1 MFGTRLHTLRK
12 ERKLRQE
19 DMAKQLGIARTTY
32 AMYEQGKREPDYNTL
47 IKLATFFEVSIDYL
61 LGTTPEIKQV
71 TDIQDPELY
80 QWFKDIKNATPQKR
94 EELKKKFWEFIIQK
108 RRLNYLKDLHLDR
121 VEVLSSMPVGFIIV
135 ETVSN

>member
-32 AMYEQGKREPDYNTL
+32 AMYEQGNREPDYNTL

-61 LGTTPEIKQV
+61 LGTTEIRQV

-94 EELKKKFWEFIIQK
+94 EELKKFWEFIIQ
-108 RRLNYLKDLHLDR
+108 RQD
-121 VEVLSSMPVGFIIV
+121 
-135 ETVSN
+135 

>member
-1 MFGTRLHTLRK
+1 MFGTRLHTLQK

-61 LGTTPEIKQV
+61 LGTTEIKQV

-94 EELKKKFWEFIIQK
+94 EELKKFWEFIIQ
-108 RRLNYLKDLHLDR
+108 RED
-121 VEVLSSMPVGFIIV
+121 
-135 ETVSN
+135 

>member
-32 AMYEQGKREPDYNTL
+32 AMYEQGNREPDYNTL

-61 LGTTPEIKQV
+61 LGTTEMRQV
-71 TDIQDPELY
+71 KNIQDPELN
-80 QWFKDIKNATPQKR
+80 QWFEDIKNATPQKR
-94 EELKKKFWEFIIQK
+94 EELKKFWEFIIQ
-108 RRLNYLKDLHLDR
+108 RED
-121 VEVLSSMPVGFIIV
+121 
-135 ETVSN
+135 

>member
-61 LGTTPEIKQV
+61 LGTTEIKQV

-94 EELKKKFWEFIIQK
+94 EELKSFGS
-108 RRLNYLKDLHLDR
+108 L
-121 VEVLSSMPVGFIIV
+121 
-135 ETVSN
+135 

>member
-32 AMYEQGKREPDYNTL
+32 AMYEQGNREPDYNTL

-61 LGTTPEIKQV
+61 LGTTEIRRV

-94 EELKKKFWEFIIQK
+94 EELKKFWEFIIQ
-108 RRLNYLKDLHLDR
+108 RED
-121 VEVLSSMPVGFIIV
+121 
-135 ETVSN
+135 

>member
-1 MFGTRLHTLRK
+1 MFGTRLHARK

-61 LGTTPEIKQV
+61 LGTTEIKQV

-80 QWFKDIKNATPQKR
+80 QWFKDIKMR
-94 EELKKKFWEFIIQK
+94 LLKNV
-108 RRLNYLKDLHLDR
+108 RN
-121 VEVLSSMPVGFIIV
+121 
-135 ETVSN
+135 

>member
-32 AMYEQGKREPDYNTL
+32 AMYEQGNREPDYNTL

-61 LGTTPEIKQV
+61 LGTNEIRQV
-71 TDIQDPELY
+71 TDLQDPELY

-94 EELKKKFWEFIIQK
+94 EELKKFWEFIIQ
-108 RRLNYLKDLHLDR
+108 REN
-121 VEVLSSMPVGFIIV
+121 
-135 ETVSN
+135 

>member
-32 AMYEQGKREPDYNTL
+32 AMYEQGNREPDYSTL

-61 LGTTPEIKQV
+61 LGTTETRQV
-71 TDIQDPELY
+71 KDIQDPELY
-80 QWFKDIKNATPQKR
+80 QWFEDIKNTTPQKR
-94 EELKKKFWEFIIQK
+94 EELKKFWEFIIQ
-108 RRLNYLKDLHLDR
+108 RED
-121 VEVLSSMPVGFIIV
+121 
-135 ETVSN
+135 

>member
-32 AMYEQGKREPDYNTL
+32 AMYEQGNREPDYNTL

-61 LGTTPEIKQV
+61 LGTTKIRQV
-71 TDIQDPELY
+71 TDLQDPELY

-94 EELKKKFWEFIIQK
+94 EELKKFWEFIIQ
-108 RRLNYLKDLHLDR
+108 RED
-121 VEVLSSMPVGFIIV
+121 
-135 ETVSN
+135 

>member
-32 AMYEQGKREPDYNTL
+32 AMYEQGNREPDYNTL

-61 LGTTPEIKQV
+61 LGTAEMRQV
-71 TDIQDPELY
+71 TDIQDPELS
-80 QWFKDIKNATPQKR
+80 QWFEDIKNATPQKR
-94 EELKKKFWEFIIQK
+94 EELKKFWEFIIQ
-108 RRLNYLKDLHLDR
+108 RED
-121 VEVLSSMPVGFIIV
+121 
-135 ETVSN
+135 

>member
-1 MFGTRLHTLRK
+1 
-12 ERKLRQE
+12 
-19 DMAKQLGIARTTY
+19 MAKQLGIARTTY

-61 LGTTPEIKQV
+61 LGTTEIKQV

-94 EELKKKFWEFIIQK
+94 EELKKFWEFIIQ
-108 RRLNYLKDLHLDR
+108 RED
-121 VEVLSSMPVGFIIV
+121 
-135 ETVSN
+135 

>member
-32 AMYEQGKREPDYNTL
+32 AMYEQGNREPDYNTL

-61 LGTTPEIKQV
+61 LGTTEMRQV

-80 QWFKDIKNATPQKR
+80 QWFVDIKNANPQKR
-94 EELKKKFWEFIIQK
+94 EELKKFWEFITQ
-108 RRLNYLKDLHLDR
+108 RDN
-121 VEVLSSMPVGFIIV
+121 
-135 ETVSN
+135 

>member
-32 AMYEQGKREPDYNTL
+32 AMYEQGNREPDYNTL
-47 IKLATFFEVSIDYL
+47 IKIATFFEVSIDYL
-61 LGTTPEIKQV
+61 LGTTEMRQI

-80 QWFKDIKNATPQKR
+80 QWFEDIINATPQKR
-94 EELKKKFWEFIIQK
+94 EELKKFWEFIIQ
-108 RRLNYLKDLHLDR
+108 RED
-121 VEVLSSMPVGFIIV
+121 
-135 ETVSN
+135 

>member
-32 AMYEQGKREPDYNTL
+32 AMYEQGNREPDYNTL

-61 LGTTPEIKQV
+61 LGTTEMRQV
-71 TDIQDPELY
+71 TDIQDTELY
-80 QWFKDIKNATPQKR
+80 QWFEDIINATPQKR
-94 EELKKKFWEFIIQK
+94 EELKKFWEFIIQ
-108 RRLNYLKDLHLDR
+108 RED
-121 VEVLSSMPVGFIIV
+121 
-135 ETVSN
+135 